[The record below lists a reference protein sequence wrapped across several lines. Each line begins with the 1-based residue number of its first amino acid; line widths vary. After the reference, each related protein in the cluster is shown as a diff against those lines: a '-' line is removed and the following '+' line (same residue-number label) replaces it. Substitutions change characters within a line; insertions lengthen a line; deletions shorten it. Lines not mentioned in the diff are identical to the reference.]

1 METADWTR
9 ASHIAHLIVDNV
21 ERVVLGKR
29 IQVELVV
36 MALIAGGHV
45 LIDDVPGTGKTS
57 LVSALARSID
67 CGFSRIQFT
76 PDVLPSDVVGYS
88 LYNQKER
95 EFEFRAGAVMSNIV
109 LVDEIN
115 RASARTQAALL
126 EAMAERQVTVDQT
139 TYRMDEPFM
148 VLATQNPV
156 DQQGTYALPEAQLDR
171 FIIKLSMGYPAI
183 EEEVDVALG
192 QIERSQLHA
201 VASADDV
208 LFLRDVAA
216 STHVS
221 EPVARYAVELVNAT
235 RDAHELR
242 VGASPRASIGLVD
255 MARANAVM
263 RGRTY
268 VLPDDIKY
276 LAPYV
281 LGHRIALTHEA
292 ISLGRTPEGAIAAIV
307 RGVSSP
313 ALSSVKIGGRHGRI

>member
-9 ASHIAHLIVDNV
+9 AAAHAHLIVDNV

-192 QIERSQLHA
+192 QIERLQLHA

-235 RDAHELR
+235 RDAHELG

>member
-192 QIERSQLHA
+192 QIERLQLHA

>member
-1 METADWTR
+1 METSDWTY
-9 ASHIAHLIVDNV
+9 ASRLAHLIVDNV
-21 ERVVLGKR
+21 ERAVLGKR

-95 EFEFRAGAVMSNIV
+95 EFEFRAGAVMSNLV

-126 EAMAERQVTVDQT
+126 EAMAERQVTVDGT
-139 TYRMDEPFM
+139 TYRLDEPFM

-156 DQQGTYALPEAQLDR
+156 DQQGVYALPEAQLDR

-183 EEEVDVALG
+183 EEEISVALG
-192 QIERSQLHA
+192 QIERTQLHD
-201 VASADDV
+201 VASKDDI

-216 STHVS
+216 NTHVS

-235 RDAHELR
+235 RDARELA

-255 MARANAVM
+255 MACANAVM
-263 RGRTY
+263 RGRSY

-292 ISLGRTPEGAIAAIV
+292 SSLGRTAEGAITALM
-307 RGVSSP
+307 REVSSP
-313 ALSSVKIGGRHGRI
+313 ALSSVKIGGRHGRV